1 MGLKGK
7 TVLITGAA
15 RVGRVV
21 ARALAETDMHIA
33 LTFRG
38 SKDAAEET
46 AESVRAEFN
55 VRAIT
60 VQGDTTDSADIE
72 RIVKTVSHELGEP
85 AALVYMASLYN
96 TTPIINP
103 TDEDWQKFY
112 DVHVKGAARLVDA
125 LEPGMVEQG
134 GGRVVLFADV
144 AAIKPYAE
152 RGWESYLPSKG
163 AVIALTRYLARTRA
177 PHILVNA
184 IAPGPIEPPPGM
196 SQKEIEA
203 AAKDTL
209 LKRWI
214 GAEEIAKTVK
224 FLLETDAITGQ
235 CIAVDGGRTIL

>member
-1 MGLKGK
+1 MKVKGK

-21 ARALAETDMHIA
+21 AETLAEAGMDVA
-33 LTFRG
+33 LTYRG
-38 SKDAAEET
+38 SKGAAEET
-46 AESVRAEFN
+46 AEAMHKQSGVRTIA
-55 VRAIT
+55 VP
-60 VQGDTTDSADIE
+60 GDTTNVADIE
-72 RIVKTVSHELGEP
+72 RIVKTVSKELDDP

-96 TTPIINP
+96 AKPILNP

-125 LEPGMVEQG
+125 LEPGMVKQG

-152 RGWESYLPSKG
+152 RGWEAYLASKG
-163 AVIALTRYLARTRA
+163 AVITLTKYLARTRA

-184 IAPGPIEPPPGM
+184 IAPGPIEPPAGM
-196 SQKEIEA
+196 TEKEIQEA
-203 AAKDTL
+203 ATDTL

-214 GAEEIAKTVK
+214 GAEQIAKTVK

-235 CIAVDGGRTIL
+235 YIAVDGGRTIL